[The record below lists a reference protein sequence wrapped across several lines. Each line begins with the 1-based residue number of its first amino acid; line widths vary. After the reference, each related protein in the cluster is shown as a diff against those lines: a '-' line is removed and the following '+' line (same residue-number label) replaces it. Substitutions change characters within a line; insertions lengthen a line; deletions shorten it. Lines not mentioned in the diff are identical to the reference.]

1 MDIAS
6 QIVLVVVI
14 GVFIVAGYIWI
25 QNKDVQKRGLSDEL
39 EQRQSN
45 EPTNEQL
52 NYTTDFNIH
61 APGKEEAVNEQSG
74 VVEAIKEKQSANPI
88 VEAIKNKNATSPVVK
103 AIKER
108 KDLDV

>member
-1 MDIAS
+1 MDIAA

-61 APGKEEAVNEQSG
+61 APGKEEDVNEQSG
-74 VVEAIKEKQSANPI
+74 VVEAIKE
-88 VEAIKNKNATSPVVK
+88 
-103 AIKER
+103 R